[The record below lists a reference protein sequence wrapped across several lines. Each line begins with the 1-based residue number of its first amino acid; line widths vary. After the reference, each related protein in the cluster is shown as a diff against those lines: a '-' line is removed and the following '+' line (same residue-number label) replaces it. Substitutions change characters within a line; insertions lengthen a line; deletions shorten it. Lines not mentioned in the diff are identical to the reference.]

1 MRYDSGT
8 GSADF
13 VFFEVCGFSRRE
25 FLKAADLQKAQVCAT
40 PSTVDALRFRRKR
53 WRVVETA
60 KRIEEIRTAMKSQE
74 TEVGMLF
81 KDQVALITG
90 ASSGIGRATAEAM
103 AREGARVG
111 VNYCKNQAGAEQAA
125 ETIRK
130 AGGEALIIGADVTR
144 NADVLSMVEAVR
156 KEWGRIDILVN
167 NAGDLLGRHTLANMT
182 EEYWD
187 LIMALNLKSAFL
199 CVKAVWEEM
208 VARKSG
214 CIVNVSSIAG
224 RNGGGPGAAAY
235 AAAKAGLL
243 TYTKSLAKE
252 LAPHGV
258 RVNGIAPGVIATP
271 FHERYSPAEVM
282 QRLVALIP
290 LGRAGT
296 SEEIADVIVFLASPA
311 ARYLTG
317 ETIEVNG
324 GMLMD

>member
-1 MRYDSGT
+1 
-8 GSADF
+8 
-13 VFFEVCGFSRRE
+13 
-25 FLKAADLQKAQVCAT
+25 
-40 PSTVDALRFRRKR
+40 
-53 WRVVETA
+53 
-60 KRIEEIRTAMKSQE
+60 
-74 TEVGMLF
+74 MLL

-103 AREGARVG
+103 GRQGARVG
-111 VNYCKNQAGAEQAA
+111 VNYCKNQVGAEQAA

-130 AGGEALIIGADVTR
+130 AGGEALVLRADVTR
-144 NADVLSMVEAVR
+144 DADVLAMVEAVR

-167 NAGDLLGRHTLANMT
+167 NAGDLLARHTLANMT

-199 CVKAVWEEM
+199 CVKGVWEEM

-224 RNGGGPGAAAY
+224 RNGGGPGVAAY
-235 AAAKAGLL
+235 AAAKGGLL

-311 ARYLTG
+311 ARYITG

>member
-1 MRYDSGT
+1 M
-8 GSADF
+8 
-13 VFFEVCGFSRRE
+13 
-25 FLKAADLQKAQVCAT
+25 L
-40 PSTVDALRFRRKR
+40 LR
-53 WRVVETA
+53 
-60 KRIEEIRTAMKSQE
+60 
-74 TEVGMLF
+74 
-81 KDQVALITG
+81 DQVALITG

-103 AREGARVG
+103 GRQGARVG
-111 VNYCKNQAGAEQAA
+111 VNYCKNQVGAEQAA

-130 AGGEALIIGADVTR
+130 AGSEALVLRANVTR
-144 NADVLSMVEAVR
+144 NADVITMVEAVR

-167 NAGDLLGRHTLANMT
+167 NAGDLLARHTLANMT

-224 RNGGGPGAAAY
+224 RNGGGPGVAAY
-235 AAAKAGLL
+235 AAAKGGLL

-311 ARYLTG
+311 ARYITG

>member
-1 MRYDSGT
+1 
-8 GSADF
+8 
-13 VFFEVCGFSRRE
+13 
-25 FLKAADLQKAQVCAT
+25 
-40 PSTVDALRFRRKR
+40 
-53 WRVVETA
+53 
-60 KRIEEIRTAMKSQE
+60 
-74 TEVGMLF
+74 MLL

-103 AREGARVG
+103 GRQGARVG
-111 VNYCKNQAGAEQAA
+111 VNYCKNQVGAEQAA

-130 AGGEALIIGADVTR
+130 AGSEALVLRADVTR
-144 NADVLSMVEAVR
+144 NADVLAMVEAVR

-167 NAGDLLGRHTLANMT
+167 NAGDLLARHTLANMT

-224 RNGGGPGAAAY
+224 RNGGGPGVAAY
-235 AAAKAGLL
+235 AAAKGGLL

-258 RVNGIAPGVIATP
+258 RVSGIAPGVIATP

-311 ARYLTG
+311 ARYITG

>member
-1 MRYDSGT
+1 
-8 GSADF
+8 
-13 VFFEVCGFSRRE
+13 
-25 FLKAADLQKAQVCAT
+25 
-40 PSTVDALRFRRKR
+40 
-53 WRVVETA
+53 
-60 KRIEEIRTAMKSQE
+60 
-74 TEVGMLF
+74 MLF
-81 KDQVALITG
+81 RDQVALITG

-103 AREGARVG
+103 SREGARVG
-111 VNYCKNQAGAEQAA
+111 VNYCKNQAGAEQTA
-125 ETIRK
+125 ESIRK
-130 AGGEALIIGADVTR
+130 AGGEALVLRADVTH
-144 NADVLSMVEAVR
+144 AAEVQAMVDAVR

-167 NAGDLLGRHTLANMT
+167 NAGDLLARRSLTDMT

-187 LIMALNLKSAFL
+187 QIMALNLKSVFL
-199 CVKAVWEEM
+199 CVRAVWQEM
-208 VARKSG
+208 AERKTG

-235 AAAKAGLL
+235 AAAKGGLL
-243 TYTKSLAKE
+243 TYTKGLAKE

-271 FHERYSPAEVM
+271 YHERYSPGEVF
-282 QRLVALIP
+282 QRFIASIP

-311 ARYLTG
+311 ARYITG

>member
-1 MRYDSGT
+1 
-8 GSADF
+8 
-13 VFFEVCGFSRRE
+13 
-25 FLKAADLQKAQVCAT
+25 
-40 PSTVDALRFRRKR
+40 
-53 WRVVETA
+53 
-60 KRIEEIRTAMKSQE
+60 
-74 TEVGMLF
+74 MLF

-103 AREGARVG
+103 GRQGARVG
-111 VNYCKNQAGAEQAA
+111 VNYCKNQVGAEQAA

-130 AGGEALIIGADVTR
+130 AGSEALVLRADVTR
-144 NADVLSMVEAVR
+144 DADVLAMVEAVR

>member
-1 MRYDSGT
+1 
-8 GSADF
+8 
-13 VFFEVCGFSRRE
+13 
-25 FLKAADLQKAQVCAT
+25 
-40 PSTVDALRFRRKR
+40 
-53 WRVVETA
+53 
-60 KRIEEIRTAMKSQE
+60 
-74 TEVGMLF
+74 MLL

-103 AREGARVG
+103 GRQGARVG
-111 VNYCKNQAGAEQAA
+111 VNYCKNQVGAEQAA

-130 AGGEALIIGADVTR
+130 AGSEALVLRADVTR
-144 NADVLSMVEAVR
+144 NADVLAMAEAVR

-167 NAGDLLGRHTLANMT
+167 NAGDLLARHTLANMT

-224 RNGGGPGAAAY
+224 RNGGGPGVAAY
-235 AAAKAGLL
+235 AAAKGGLL

-311 ARYLTG
+311 ARYITG